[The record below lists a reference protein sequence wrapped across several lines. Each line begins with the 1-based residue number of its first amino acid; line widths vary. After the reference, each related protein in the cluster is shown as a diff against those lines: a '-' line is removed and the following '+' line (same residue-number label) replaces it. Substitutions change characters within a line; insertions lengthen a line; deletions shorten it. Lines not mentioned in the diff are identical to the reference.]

1 MRHFLRFDIMQILS
15 LVLVV
20 LIGLLAYDLVFGRN
34 GYQQYQYVEKQLEKV
49 TYRSEL
55 LKKRNLAVEE
65 EIEDLKQGNIAIEEL
80 ARSELGLIYPD
91 ETFYRVIKN
100 DN

>member
-1 MRHFLRFDIMQILS
+1 MMQIIN